1 MPNKNNGLFKL
12 STIFFAMLPALL
24 SGLNNKAQ
32 ARDFFDPSFI
42 SSLNG
47 SDPSTT
53 PDLSVF
59 QTQNAQAPGDYRVDI
74 MFNGRYLDTRT
85 IKFVA
90 NNRASSDNREPALV
104 PCLSLKALAEYGV
117 RIKSFPELAEDLN
130 GCANFSVIPDTK
142 ADFDF
147 TAQRLNISIPQAALS
162 TTAQGYIP
170 PDQFD
175 DGINALLVNYQFSGS
190 NDMQANDEY
199 YSLNLQS
206 GLNVGPWRIRN
217 LSTWNKNNG
226 DAGDWDSAY
235 LYMQRSIRSINSN
248 LVMGESSSL
257 STIFDSVPFTGIQLA
272 TDTTMLPESMR
283 GYAPIIRGI
292 AKTNARVVIK
302 QNGYQVYQ
310 TYVAP
315 GHLKSPI
322 CTRAAV
328 AATFT
333 SAWKSPT
340 DPSKNLLC
348 RSPPYRSWC
357 VKINWSMRLLP
368 VNIVLTMVESMK
380 RHLLRPPRPMASPAA

>member
-117 RIKSFPELAEDLN
+117 RIKSFPELAEDQN

-142 ADFDF
+142 ADL
-147 TAQRLNISIPQAALS
+147 TL
-162 TTAQGYIP
+162 P
-170 PDQFD
+170 P
-175 DGINALLVNYQFSGS
+175 
-190 NDMQANDEY
+190 
-199 YSLNLQS
+199 
-206 GLNVGPWRIRN
+206 
-217 LSTWNKNNG
+217 
-226 DAGDWDSAY
+226 SA
-235 LYMQRSIRSINSN
+235 
-248 LVMGESSSL
+248 
-257 STIFDSVPFTGIQLA
+257 
-272 TDTTMLPESMR
+272 
-283 GYAPIIRGI
+283 
-292 AKTNARVVIK
+292 
-302 QNGYQVYQ
+302 
-310 TYVAP
+310 
-315 GHLKSPI
+315 
-322 CTRAAV
+322 
-328 AATFT
+328 
-333 SAWKSPT
+333 
-340 DPSKNLLC
+340 
-348 RSPPYRSWC
+348 
-357 VKINWSMRLLP
+357 
-368 VNIVLTMVESMK
+368 
-380 RHLLRPPRPMASPAA
+380 

>member
-117 RIKSFPELAEDLN
+117 RIKSFPELAEDQN

-206 GLNVGPWRIRN
+206 GLNVGPWR
-217 LSTWNKNNG
+217 
-226 DAGDWDSAY
+226 
-235 LYMQRSIRSINSN
+235 
-248 LVMGESSSL
+248 
-257 STIFDSVPFTGIQLA
+257 
-272 TDTTMLPESMR
+272 
-283 GYAPIIRGI
+283 
-292 AKTNARVVIK
+292 
-302 QNGYQVYQ
+302 
-310 TYVAP
+310 
-315 GHLKSPI
+315 
-322 CTRAAV
+322 
-328 AATFT
+328 
-333 SAWKSPT
+333 
-340 DPSKNLLC
+340 
-348 RSPPYRSWC
+348 
-357 VKINWSMRLLP
+357 
-368 VNIVLTMVESMK
+368 
-380 RHLLRPPRPMASPAA
+380 

>member
-12 STIFFAMLPALL
+12 SAVFLAMLPALL

-117 RIKSFPELAEDLN
+117 RIKAFPELAEDQN

-235 LYMQRSIRSINSN
+235 LYMQRR
-248 LVMGESSSL
+248 
-257 STIFDSVPFTGIQLA
+257 
-272 TDTTMLPESMR
+272 
-283 GYAPIIRGI
+283 Y
-292 AKTNARVVIK
+292 
-302 QNGYQVYQ
+302 
-310 TYVAP
+310 
-315 GHLKSPI
+315 SP
-322 CTRAAV
+322 
-328 AATFT
+328 
-333 SAWKSPT
+333 
-340 DPSKNLLC
+340 DQQ
-348 RSPPYRSWC
+348 
-357 VKINWSMRLLP
+357 
-368 VNIVLTMVESMK
+368 
-380 RHLLRPPRPMASPAA
+380 